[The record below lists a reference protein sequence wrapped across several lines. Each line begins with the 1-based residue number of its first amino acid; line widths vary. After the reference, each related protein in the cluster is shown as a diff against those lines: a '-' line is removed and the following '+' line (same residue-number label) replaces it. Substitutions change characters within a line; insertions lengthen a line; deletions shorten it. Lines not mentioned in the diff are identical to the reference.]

1 MSCRRLIFC
10 LSLVANLSICLD
22 SAHAQSTQTTPAQKI
37 IATEKLLPKIL
48 ILPWQTPNVDPDSLR
63 LTRQARDAVTNKLK
77 ETFSPSA
84 ASLDKLSR
92 KENIPTA
99 LTDDLQK
106 VLADAETSPQNATA
120 IIPLWTHFHD
130 YELLGLVAIDAYRN
144 TIRHF
149 VHKLVPQE
157 QLVQAYKSK
166 STESVFGQEFAA
178 FSAQIKNGK
187 QPHPPEELAII
198 VREQAASRRMNEIDR
213 TTLNLLLGYQLAT
226 KSGQMSFTLVNPFAP
241 EILTAI
247 HQLYGFKQV
256 MRKPNRIVF
265 TKITYDKNPKIMKL
279 PVNLN
284 LATTVTEAVFGKSI
298 PDSWQET
305 LVIGSKTNSE
315 VELKYSSKL
324 EELITREQQALK
336 RDDLPQ
342 IVKIRGAWAY
352 VDKGRAWGLQM
363 NDRLVIADGSGAVK
377 GHVVGYYG
385 PEMKLKSPRGYPIHE
400 GAIIFIRKGQKNLKE
415 GLILSYDMMKVPSP

>member
-1 MSCRRLIFC
+1 MPCLRILFC
-10 LSLVANLSICLD
+10 LSLVANVIICLV
-22 SAHAQSTQTTPAQKI
+22 SAHAQSTQTAPAQKI
-37 IATEKLLPKIL
+37 IAPEKLLPKIL

-77 ETFSPSA
+77 ETFTPSA
-84 ASLDKLSR
+84 ESLDKLTR
-92 KENIPTA
+92 TKTLPTA

-130 YELLGLVAIDAYRN
+130 YELLGLVAIDAHKN

-149 VHKLVPQE
+149 VHKLIPHE
-157 QLVQAYKSK
+157 QLVQAYKNK
-166 STESVFGQEFAA
+166 DTQSVFGQAFAA
-178 FSAQIKNGK
+178 FSAQVKGGN
-187 QPHPPEELAII
+187 QPNAPEELAII
-198 VREQAASRRMNEIDR
+198 VRQQAASRRINEIDR

-226 KSGQMSFTLVNPFAP
+226 RTGQMTFTLINPFAP
-241 EILTAI
+241 EILAAI
-247 HQLYGFKQV
+247 HQLYGLKQV
-256 MRKPNRIVF
+256 MRKPNRLIF

-279 PVNLN
+279 PVTLN
-284 LATTVTEAVFGKSI
+284 LGTTVTEAVFGKSI
-298 PDSWQET
+298 PDSWQEPIT
-305 LVIGSKTNSE
+305 VGAKTNGE

-324 EELITREQQALK
+324 DELISREQQALK

-363 NDRLVIADGSGAVK
+363 NDRLVIADGSGTVK

-400 GAIIFIRKGQKNLKE
+400 GAIIFIRKGQKSLKE
-415 GLILSYDMMKVPSP
+415 GQALSYDIMKVPNP